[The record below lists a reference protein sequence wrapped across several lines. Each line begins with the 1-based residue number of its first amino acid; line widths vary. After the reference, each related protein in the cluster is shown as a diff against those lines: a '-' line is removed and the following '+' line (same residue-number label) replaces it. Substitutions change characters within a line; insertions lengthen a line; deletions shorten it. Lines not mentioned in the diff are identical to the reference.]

1 MQKENPLGEIR
12 STLDLIMD
20 KTRGMSLS
28 QEEKESLHL
37 EELRKRANGFKI
49 RLLDDPSRADEML
62 ATLDNEPESDRRVL
76 HSLLWNAMVESLPA
90 DEEILKC
97 LHIMEMLPA
106 GQAKV
111 ATLHELRASFKSWL
125 KTRGADRKKVVARER
140 KRLASAGISGS
151 AVVPK
156 IPKGSGAEQGFELE
170 LEKLKTELMAE
181 ADLGVLRLEILTG
194 PSHVG

>member
-1 MQKENPLGEIR
+1 
-12 STLDLIMD
+12 MD

-28 QEEKESLHL
+28 QEEKESLHM

-62 ATLDNEPESDRRVL
+62 ATLNNEPESDRRVL
-76 HSLLWNAMVESLPA
+76 HSLLWNAMVESLAA

-106 GQAKV
+106 GQGQSSR
-111 ATLHELRASFKSWL
+111 TLHELRASFKSWL
-125 KTRGADRKKVVARER
+125 KTRGADRKKVLARER
-140 KRLASAGISGS
+140 KRLAAAGISGS

-156 IPKGSGAEQGFELE
+156 IPKSSGAEQGFELE
-170 LEKLKTELMAE
+170 LGKLKTELMAE
-181 ADLGVLRLEILTG
+181 A
-194 PSHVG
+194 S